1 MLYAY
6 DNRFDEVTGIFQV
19 GTADKLVNDM
29 KMLLNQSFDRQTN
42 TS

>member
-6 DNRFDEVTGIFQV
+6 DNRFGEVTGIFQI
-19 GTADKLVNDM
+19 GTVDKLVNDM
-29 KMLLNQSFDRQTN
+29 KMLLNQSFDGQTN